1 MMSHDSDD
9 LRVNTGA
16 DDVNPTNVAVRD
28 LRVRLTRNGREAE
41 VLRGVDFTIGRGE
54 IIGLVGESGSGK
66 SVFGNTLLG
75 LLPESA
81 RPELTGSAVVAGT
94 DMVSASAAA
103 RRRCR
108 AGHLGAVFQD
118 PMTSLDPTM
127 KVGDQVAEAAG
138 SREAA
143 VALLRE
149 VQIPD
154 PEQRM
159 HRYPHELSGGLRRR

>member
-66 SVFGNTLLG
+66 AF
-75 LLPESA
+75 SA
-81 RPELTGSAVVAGT
+81 TPCWDCCPSRPGRS
-94 DMVSASAAA
+94 
-103 RRRCR
+103 
-108 AGHLGAVFQD
+108 
-118 PMTSLDPTM
+118 
-127 KVGDQVAEAAG
+127 
-138 SREAA
+138 
-143 VALLRE
+143 
-149 VQIPD
+149 
-154 PEQRM
+154 
-159 HRYPHELSGGLRRR
+159 